1 MRHLEYDKKLAL
13 TIKAF
18 RELRQIKQSK
28 IAKAINVTQTT
39 YSKIEC
45 GEIAITPGQ
54 LKFISVALGTSNF
67 QILTIAEAEVVFHEN
82 FIPLSELLLN
92 FAKMLAGIDIEY
104 SLTDQELEIILNKI
118 KTRHALLLKKK

>member
-1 MRHLEYDKKLAL
+1 MRHLEYDKKLSL

-18 RELRQIKQSK
+18 RELRQIKQSE

-39 YSKIEC
+39 YSKIEF
-45 GEIAITPGQ
+45 GQIAITPGQ
-54 LKFISVALGTSNF
+54 LKLISAALGTSNF
-67 QILTIAEAEVVFHEN
+67 QILAIVEAEVVFQEN

-92 FAKMLAGIDIEY
+92 FVKMLAGIDIEY